1 MKNKK
6 KYIFMFVFLILIVFL
21 TLYSI
26 FKNDSLSSILNDISR
41 INKVYLII
49 FFLMTILYFTLQGM
63 YMKLTLKSLGNKIT
77 LKKGIFYSMIEFYF
91 SGITPSATGGQPV
104 QLYYMTK
111 DKIPVRKSYITL
123 ILNTIYFKVI
133 VVILAIIALVF
144 KPQYIFNYN
153 SIYRT
158 FFIISF
164 LGNILL
170 IILCYM
176 LMCKQKYIKKI
187 LELLIKI
194 STKLKI
200 FEKKA
205 KNFNIDEFLD
215 KYSGE
220 LKYLKSN
227 KKCIIQ
233 TFIITFI
240 QRTILFS
247 IAYVV
252 YRALG
257 FNSYSYLDLLA
268 IQVSVQLAAGVMP
281 LPGGTVLS
289 ETTFKSIFTN
299 IFGLEFADIGMLLT
313 RTFSFYIPLLICG
326 LAILINILINRQ
338 TTKTLN

>member
-6 KYIFMFVFLILIVFL
+6 KYVFMFLFLILIVLL
-21 TLYSI
+21 TLYNI
-26 FKNDSLSSILNDISR
+26 FKNDSLSTIINDISR
-41 INKVYLII
+41 INKFYLLVFI
-49 FFLMTILYFTLQGM
+49 LMISLYFALQGI
-63 YMKLTLKSLGNKIT
+63 YMKLTLKSLGNTIT

-153 SIYRT
+153 NIYMF

-170 IILCYM
+170 IIICYM
-176 LMCKQKYIKKI
+176 LMFKQKYIKKI
-187 LELLIKI
+187 LELIIKI
-194 STKLKI
+194 SKKFKI
-200 FEKKA
+200 FEKKVN
-205 KNFNIDEFLD
+205 NFNIKEFLD
-215 KYSGE
+215 KYNGE
-220 LKYLKSN
+220 LKYLKNN
-227 KKCIIQ
+227 KKCIAL

-257 FNSYSYLDLLA
+257 FNSFSYLDLLA
-268 IQVSVQLAAGVMP
+268 IQVSVQLAAGAMP
-281 LPGGTVLS
+281 LPGGTILS
-289 ETTFKSIFTN
+289 ETTFKNIFIN
-299 IFGLEFADIGMLLT
+299 IFGIECADIGMLLT
-313 RTFSFYIPLLICG
+313 RTFSFYMPLLICG
-326 LAILINILINRQ
+326 FVILMNIAINRQ
-338 TTKTLN
+338 RAKNT